1 MEFDQLNIAENQI
14 TNQDN
19 NYEDITLDK
28 INEDDIEVSLLEET
42 IYNLLDEESVN
53 WSMKTWSAVIAE
65 RLHVNEILKLKPL
78 LKSLIIKAAESFMP
92 LTQTQSQSQSQSQD
106 FDHSIPI
113 SDIPINTDSKVFE
126 FDSGSLSDQIFQ
138 DDLSL
143 DGSGSEI
150 KSTNGSNIQSP
161 NRAVNEEI
169 KIAKDIENGN
179 LISSTAEFR
188 RFFSFVN

>member
-1 MEFDQLNIAENQI
+1 MEFDQLNIETEPQI
-14 TNQDN
+14 TNQEN

-42 IYNLLDEESVN
+42 ISNLLDEESVN
-53 WSMKTWSAVIAE
+53 WSMKTWSAVVAD
-65 RLHVNEILKLKPL
+65 RLHVNDILRLKPL
-78 LKSLIIKAAESFMP
+78 LKILVIKAAESFMP
-92 LTQTQSQSQSQSQD
+92 LTQTQTQTQSQD
-106 FDHSIPI
+106 FDYSIPI
-113 SDIPINTDSKVFE
+113 SDIPINTNSKNFG
-126 FDSGSLSDQIFQ
+126 FDSESLSDQIFQ

-143 DGSGSEI
+143 DGSEI
-150 KSTNGSNIQSP
+150 KSTNDSIVQSP

-188 RFFSFVN
+188 RLFSFVN